1 MNIKLKYLF
10 SSAEI
15 SWPGP
20 SVNDYRKE
28 EINLFPPKADDNQ
41 VVFDVIPSS
50 FSVKGAWIP
59 TRIRWF
65 FGGTSPPSSQL
76 GNFSNKVIIPCPN
89 NSINQGLS
97 IIGLLC
103 SKQHKLR
110 LGNMEF
116 FSGQVTATSPF
127 LSLLLWDSQVPSS
140 FIEFAQWA
148 LYPLVCQLFL
158 LLALPQKYC
167 LISQSGT

>member
-10 SSAEI
+10 SSPET

-28 EINLFPPKADDNQ
+28 EINLCPPKADENQ
-41 VVFDVIPSS
+41 VVFDVIPFS

-59 TRIRWF
+59 TQTRWF
-65 FGGTSPPSSQL
+65 FGGTSPPSQL
-76 GNFSNKVIIPCPN
+76 GNFSSKVIIPCPN
-89 NSINQGLS
+89 NSSEQGLS
-97 IIGLLC
+97 IIGLSC
-103 SKQHKLR
+103 SKQHELR
-110 LGNMEF
+110 LGNTEF
-116 FSGQVTATSPF
+116 FSGHIMATSPF
-127 LSLLLWDSQVPSS
+127 LLLLLWDSQVPSS

-158 LLALPQKYC
+158 FLALPQMYC

>member
-41 VVFDVIPSS
+41 VVFDVSPSF

-59 TRIRWF
+59 TRRRWF
-65 FGGTSPPSSQL
+65 FGGTSPPSQL
-76 GNFSNKVIIPCPN
+76 GNFSSKVIIPCPN
-89 NSINQGLS
+89 NSSEQGLS

-140 FIEFAQWA
+140 FIKFAQWA